1 VDLPPCTLPQTSAA
15 FCYSPPPFEILVGQG
30 EQALSE
36 VGEVLLFSFEFR
48 RAAVR
53 RPAGTLAYG
62 SPDLLGYDIRLV
74 VP

>member
-1 VDLPPCTLPQTSAA
+1 MYLTPNQRRVLLLPSSVRDLA
-15 FCYSPPPFEILVGQG
+15 VGQG

-62 SPDLLGYDIRLV
+62 SPDLLGYNIRLA